1 MGSNFNG
8 VVVKLTP
15 RGFSNLLEEINDSN
29 WVYSDSLVNGCKGR
43 YVYWQGVYFTEV
55 EDGN

>member
-1 MGSNFNG
+1 MDSNFNA
-8 VVVKLTP
+8 VVVKLTS
-15 RGFSNLLEEINDSN
+15 RGFYNLLEEINDSN
-29 WVYSDSLVNGCKGR
+29 WVHSESLVNDCNGR

>member
-1 MGSNFNG
+1 MGSNFKG

-29 WVYSDSLVNGCKGR
+29 WVHSESLVNDCNGR